1 MKGVKHIESALEVS
15 ACRIEHSSNVPGNIS
30 APLIVPVLMHLISP
44 SNSCLIFCDEN
55 IPP

>member
-30 APLIVPVLMHLISP
+30 APPHLHSQEVQVALTQVGHTIS
-44 SNSCLIFCDEN
+44 SVHCVS
-55 IPP
+55 